1 MINRFGKLR
10 TLLIIACLSSV
21 FIASVAAYMIITST
35 NTVTVTNGNGS
46 LPTLLMGQ
54 DLSTVYTGDTLHI
67 TATLSNGQSGVPI
80 QFFANTGSGYTSIGS
95 TIDTDG
101 TGKATYTVS
110 IDDSYPASVT
120 YKAEAH
126 YPHP

>member
-10 TLLIIACLSSV
+10 TLLIIVCLASV

-35 NTVTVTNGNGS
+35 NTVTVNKGN

-54 DLSTVYTGDTLHI
+54 DLSTVYNGDTLHI
-67 TATLSNGQSGVPI
+67 TATLSNGQSGVPV
-80 QFFANTGSGYTSIGS
+80 QFFANTGSGFTSIGS
-95 TIDTDG
+95 LIDTDG
-101 TGKATYTVS
+101 TGKATYTIS

-126 YPHP
+126 YTP